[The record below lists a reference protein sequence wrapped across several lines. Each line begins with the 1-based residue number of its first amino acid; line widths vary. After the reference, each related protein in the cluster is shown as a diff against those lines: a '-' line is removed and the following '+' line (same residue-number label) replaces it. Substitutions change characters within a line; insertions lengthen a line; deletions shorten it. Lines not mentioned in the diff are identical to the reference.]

1 MKKRSKLWIIIGIGV
16 AIFFLIMLVSEILAT
31 GERIG
36 RIHKYL
42 EYGFYGL
49 SIILF
54 FFLIVNPVRIILFSP
69 SFSVVTVLDE
79 ENKRN
84 FKVYK
89 KISQNLVKNN
99 YVTEEDKTNL
109 EAASNVPEIREELVK
124 VFNSTIKKEINKI
137 IINNAKT
144 VMIST
149 AICQNGKFD
158 MLTVLSMNIKMIKEI
173 VQKCGFRPGAVKL
186 GKLSVNVIT
195 TALISDSLEGLD
207 FNELFPQ
214 TTSNALADIP
224 LIKPIA
230 SSFVNG
236 ISNALLTI
244 RIGVVTRKYLFSD
257 GKLNKSDIRVGAIKE
272 SLQLIPLVIKD
283 VIAFLPNKIGKIFSK
298 NKENKEELN
307 SENN

>member
-1 MKKRSKLWIIIGIGV
+1 MKKRNKLWIILGIGV
-16 AIFFLIMLVSEILAT
+16 AIFFLIMLVGEVLTT

-36 RIHKYL
+36 RVHKYL

-54 FFLIVNPVRIILFSP
+54 YFLILNPLRIILFSP

-89 KISQNLVKNN
+89 KISQNLIKNN
-99 YVTEEDKTNL
+99 YVTDEDKVL
-109 EAASNVPEIREELVK
+109 LQEATTVPEIREKLVQ

-137 IINNAKT
+137 IVNNAKT
-144 VMIST
+144 VLIST
-149 AICQNGKFD
+149 AICQNGRFD
-158 MLTVLSMNIKMIKEI
+158 MLTVLTMNIKMIKEI
-173 VQKCGFRPGAVKL
+173 VLKCGFRPGAVKL

-195 TALISDSLEGLD
+195 TALIADSLEGLD

-214 TTSNALADIP
+214 TTTNALAEIP
-224 LIKPIA
+224 LVKPIA

-244 RIGVVTRKYLFSD
+244 RIGIVTRKFLFSD
-257 GKLNKSDIRVGAIKE
+257 GKLNKSEIRVSAIKE
-272 SLQLIPLVIKD
+272 SLQLIPGVIKE
-283 VIAFLPNKIGKIFSK
+283 VLVFLPNKIGKIFSK
-298 NKENKEELN
+298 NKDNVTTDN
-307 SENN
+307 V

>member
-1 MKKRSKLWIIIGIGV
+1 MKKRNKLWIVLGIGV
-16 AIFFLIMLVSEILAT
+16 AIFFLIMLVGEVLTT

-36 RIHKYL
+36 RVHKYL

-49 SIILF
+49 SAILF
-54 FFLIVNPVRIILFSP
+54 YFLILNPLRIILFSP

-89 KISQNLVKNN
+89 KISQNLIKNN
-99 YVTEEDKTNL
+99 YVTDEDKVL
-109 EAASNVPEIREELVK
+109 LQEATTVPEIREKLVQ

-137 IINNAKT
+137 IVNNAKT
-144 VMIST
+144 VLIST
-149 AICQNGKFD
+149 AICQNGRFD
-158 MLTVLSMNIKMIKEI
+158 MLTVLTMNIKMIKEI
-173 VQKCGFRPGAVKL
+173 VLKCGFRPSAVKL

-195 TALISDSLEGLD
+195 TALIADSLEGLD

-214 TTSNALADIP
+214 TTTNALAEIP
-224 LIKPIA
+224 LVKPIA

-244 RIGVVTRKYLFSD
+244 RIGIVTRKFLFSD
-257 GKLNKSDIRVGAIKE
+257 GKLNKSEIRVSAIKE
-272 SLQLIPLVIKD
+272 SLQLIPGVIKE
-283 VIAFLPNKIGKIFSK
+283 VLVFLPNKIGKIFSK
-298 NKENKEELN
+298 NKDNVTTDN
-307 SENN
+307 V

>member
-1 MKKRSKLWIIIGIGV
+1 MKKRSKLWIIIGIGA

-42 EYGFYGL
+42 EYGFYLL

-54 FFLIVNPVRIILFSP
+54 YFLILNPIRIILFSP

-89 KISQNLVKNN
+89 KISQNLIKNN
-99 YVTEEDKTNL
+99 YVTEEDKVGL
-109 EAASNVPEIREELVK
+109 ECAATVPEIREELVK

-144 VMIST
+144 VLIST

-158 MLTVLSMNIKMIKEI
+158 MLTVLSMNVKMIKEI
-173 VQKCGFRPGAVKL
+173 VLKCGFRPGAVKL
-186 GKLSVNVIT
+186 GKLSVNVIS
-195 TALISDSLEGLD
+195 TALIAESLEGLD
-207 FNELFPQ
+207 FNEIFPQ
-214 TTSNALADIP
+214 ATSNALADIP

-257 GKLNKSDIRVGAIKE
+257 GKLNKSDIRISAIKE
-272 SLQLIPLVIKD
+272 SLQMIPSVIKD
-283 VIAFLPNKIGKIFSK
+283 VIVFLPNKIGKLFAK
-298 NKENKEELN
+298 NKENKEDLN
-307 SENN
+307 SESF

>member
-1 MKKRSKLWIIIGIGV
+1 MKKRNKLWIVIGIGV
-16 AIFFLIMLVSEILAT
+16 AIFFLIMLVSEVLAT

-49 SIILF
+49 SAILF
-54 FFLIVNPVRIILFSP
+54 FFLIVNPIRIILFSP

-89 KISQNLVKNN
+89 KIAENLVRNN
-99 YVTEEDKTNL
+99 YVTEEDKVAL
-109 EAASNVPEIREELVK
+109 ESTSTVPEIREELVK

-144 VMIST
+144 VLIST
-149 AICQNGKFD
+149 AVCQNGKFD
-158 MLTVLSMNIKMIKEI
+158 MLTVLSMNVKMIKEI

-186 GKLSVNVIT
+186 GKLSVNVIS
-195 TALISDSLEGLD
+195 TALIAESLEGLD
-207 FNELFPQ
+207 FNEIFPQ
-214 TTSNALADIP
+214 TTSNSLSDIP

-257 GKLNKSDIRVGAIKE
+257 GKLNKSDIRVSAIKE
-272 SLQLIPLVIKD
+272 SLQMIPAVIKD
-283 VIAFLPNKIGKIFSK
+283 VITFFPNKIGKIFSK
-298 NKENKEELN
+298 NKDNKEEIN
-307 SENN
+307 VDNI

>member
-1 MKKRSKLWIIIGIGV
+1 MQKRNKLWIILGIGV
-16 AIFFLIMLVSEILAT
+16 AIFFLIMLVGEVLTT

-36 RIHKYL
+36 RVHKYL

-54 FFLIVNPVRIILFSP
+54 YFLILNPLRIILFSP

-89 KISQNLVKNN
+89 KISQNLIKNN
-99 YVTEEDKTNL
+99 YVTDEDKVL
-109 EAASNVPEIREELVK
+109 LQEATTVPEIREKLVQ

-137 IINNAKT
+137 IVNNAKT
-144 VMIST
+144 VLIST
-149 AICQNGKFD
+149 AICQNGRFD
-158 MLTVLSMNIKMIKEI
+158 MLTVLTMNIKMIKEI
-173 VQKCGFRPGAVKL
+173 VLKCGFRPGAVKL

-195 TALISDSLEGLD
+195 TALIADSLEGLD

-214 TTSNALADIP
+214 TTTNALAEIP
-224 LIKPIA
+224 LVKPIA

-244 RIGVVTRKYLFSD
+244 RIGIVTRKFLFSD
-257 GKLNKSDIRVGAIKE
+257 GKLNKSEIRVSAIKE
-272 SLQLIPLVIKD
+272 SLQLIPGVIKE
-283 VIAFLPNKIGKIFSK
+283 VLVFLPNKIGKIFSK
-298 NKENKEELN
+298 NKDNVTTDN
-307 SENN
+307 V